1 MNSASP
7 GGYVQRIAICAQLL
21 LPLALYVSMTFAQH
35 QPQFERAAANNRMH
49 KEPFGKLEG
58 GREADLYILRN
69 KNGMEVAITNYGAT
83 IVRMK
88 VPDRH
93 GRIEDVVLGYDNV
106 EGYTVN
112 KPYFGASVGR
122 YANRIAH
129 GKFTL
134 DGHVYTLPKNDGDNT
149 LHGGTTG
156 FNKALWTAKDV
167 STPAAAA
174 VQMSLLSKDGDQGF
188 PGNLSVDVRFT
199 LADDNS
205 LKIEYAATTDKDTV
219 VNLTNHSYFNLAG
232 QGHGDILGQELTL
245 HANRFTPVNPNLIPT
260 GQISGVKGTPLDFTK
275 STAIGAR
282 INADYEQLKLGRGY
296 DHNFVL
302 DGTSARKAVLAARA
316 YDPGS
321 GRVLEV
327 WTTQPGVQFYSGN
340 FLDGTVAGK
349 GGVKY
354 PRRSGFCLETQ
365 HFPDS
370 PNQTKFPST
379 ELKAGRWFRST
390 TTYKFS
396 TQ

>member
-1 MNSASP
+1 
-7 GGYVQRIAICAQLL
+7 
-21 LPLALYVSMTFAQH
+21 
-35 QPQFERAAANNRMH
+35 MH
-49 KEPFGKLEG
+49 KESFGKTPDG
-58 GREADLYILRN
+58 QAVDLYTLRN
-69 KNGMEVAITNYGAT
+69 KNGMEVAITNYGAD
-83 IVRMK
+83 IVRLK

-93 GRIEDVVLGYDNV
+93 GSIADVVLGYDNL
-106 EGYTVN
+106 EGYIRD
-112 KPYFGASVGR
+112 KAYFGATIGR
-122 YANRIAH
+122 YGNRIAH

-134 DGHVYTLPKNDGDNT
+134 NGHVYNLPKNDGDNT
-149 LHGGTTG
+149 LHGGTSG
-156 FNKALWTAKDV
+156 FNKRVWKVKDV
-167 STPAAAA
+167 STPGAAALE
-174 VQMSLLSKDGDQGF
+174 MSYLSKDGDEGF
-188 PGNLSVDVRFT
+188 PGNLSVTVRFT

-232 QGHGDILGQELTL
+232 QGQGNILGQQLML
-245 HANRFTPVNPNLIPT
+245 RASRFTPINAGLIPT
-260 GQISGVKGTPLDFTK
+260 GQILSVKGTPLDFTK

-282 INADYEQLKLGRGY
+282 INDNYEQLKLAHGY

-302 DGTSARKAVLAARA
+302 DAKAARKPALAARA

-321 GRVLEV
+321 GRVLEI

-354 PRRSGFCLETQ
+354 PFRSGFCLETQ

-370 PNQTKFPST
+370 PNQPKFPST

-390 TTYKFS
+390 TIYKFS

>member
-1 MNSASP
+1 MTYAQKRPKFEEAAS
-7 GGYVQRIAICAQLL
+7 
-21 LPLALYVSMTFAQH
+21 
-35 QPQFERAAANNRMH
+35 NNRMH
-49 KEPFGKLEG
+49 KESFGKTADG
-58 GREADLYILRN
+58 QPADLYILRN

-83 IVRMK
+83 VVRIK

-93 GRIEDVVLGYDNV
+93 GKIEDVVLGYDNLD
-106 EGYTVN
+106 GYIHD
-112 KPYFGASVGR
+112 KAYFGATVGR

-149 LHGGTTG
+149 LHGGTSG
-156 FNKALWTAKDV
+156 FNKRLWKAKDA

-174 VQMSLLSKDGDQGF
+174 LQMSYLSKDGDQGF
-188 PGNLSVDVRFT
+188 PGNLSVEVRFT
-199 LADDNS
+199 LSDDNS

-219 VNLTNHSYFNLAG
+219 LNLTNHSYFNLAG
-232 QGHGDILGQELTL
+232 QGDGDILKQELML
-245 HANRFTPVNPNLIPT
+245 RASHFTPINSNLIPT
-260 GQISGVKGTPLDFTK
+260 GEIASVKGTPLDFTQQA
-275 STAIGAR
+275 SIGAR
-282 INADYEQLKLGRGY
+282 INADYEQLKLARGY

-302 DGTSARKAVLAARA
+302 DAKAGAKPVLAARA

-327 WTTQPGVQFYSGN
+327 WTTQPGIQFYSGN
-340 FLDGTVAGK
+340 FLDGMVAGK

-354 PRRSGFCLETQ
+354 PFRSGFCLETQ

-370 PNQTKFPST
+370 PNQPKFPST

-390 TTYKFS
+390 TVDKFS
-396 TQ
+396 TR

>member
-1 MNSASP
+1 MP
-7 GGYVQRIAICAQLL
+7 RIAFCAQLLL
-21 LPLALYVSMTFAQH
+21 LPLALYVSLSFAQH
-35 QPQFERAAANNRMH
+35 RPKFERAAANNRMH
-49 KEPFGKLEG
+49 KESFGKTPDG
-58 GREADLYILRN
+58 GQADLYILRN

-83 IVRMK
+83 VVRMK

-93 GRIEDVVLGYDNV
+93 GKVEDVALGYDSL
-106 EGYTVN
+106 EGYIN
-112 KPYFGASVGR
+112 DKAYFGATVGR

-129 GKFTL
+129 GRFTL
-134 DGHVYTLPKNDGDNT
+134 NGHVYTLPKNNGDNT
-149 LHGGTTG
+149 LHGGTSG
-156 FNKALWTAKDV
+156 FNKRLWKAEDV

-174 VQMSLLSKDGDQGF
+174 VQMSYLSKDGDQGF
-188 PGNLSVDVRFT
+188 PGNMSVDVRFT

-205 LKIEYAATTDKDTV
+205 LKIEYAATSDKDTV
-219 VNLTNHSYFNLAG
+219 VNLTNHTYFNLAG
-232 QGHGDILGQELTL
+232 QGHGDVLQQQVLL
-245 HANRFTPVNPNLIPT
+245 HASRFTPINGDLIPT
-260 GQISGVKGTPLDFTK
+260 GEIASVKGTPLDFMQ
-275 STAIGAR
+275 STALGAR
-282 INADYEQLKLGRGY
+282 INADYEQLKLAHGY

-302 DGTSARKAVLAARA
+302 DGKPGRKAVLAARA

-327 WTTQPGVQFYSGN
+327 WTTQPGVQLYSGN

-370 PNQTKFPST
+370 PNQPKFPST

>member
-1 MNSASP
+1 MFGQHRETSRKA
-7 GGYVQRIAICAQLL
+7 
-21 LPLALYVSMTFAQH
+21 VSNPKIEKQV
-35 QPQFERAAANNRMH
+35 
-49 KEPFGKLEG
+49 FGKTAD
-58 GREADLYILRN
+58 GREADLYTL
-69 KNGMEVAITNYGAT
+69 KNAKGMEVAISTYGAT
-83 IVRMK
+83 IVRIK
-88 VPDRH
+88 VPDRQ
-93 GRIEDVVLGYDNV
+93 GKTEDVALGYDSL
-106 EGYTVN
+106 EGYVHD
-112 KPYFGASVGR
+112 KAYFGATVGR

-134 DGHVYTLPKNDGDNT
+134 DGHVYMLPKNNGDNT
-149 LHGGTTG
+149 LHGGTVG
-156 FNKALWTAKDV
+156 FNKHIWTAKDV
-167 STPAAAA
+167 STPAAPAL
-174 VQMSLLSKDGDQGF
+174 QMSYLSKNGEEGF
-188 PGNLSVDVRFT
+188 PGNLSVEVRFT
-199 LADDNS
+199 LNNDNS
-205 LKIEYAATTDKDTV
+205 LKIEYAATSDKDTV

-232 QGHGDILGQELTL
+232 QGHGDILGQEVQL
-245 HANRFTPVNPNLIPT
+245 HASRFTPIDANLIPT
-260 GQISGVKGTPLDFTK
+260 GEIASVKDTPLDFSK

-282 INADYEQLKLGRGY
+282 INADYEQLKLAHGY

-302 DGTSARKAVLAARA
+302 DGNPMRKEVLAARA
-316 YDPGS
+316 FDPGS

-327 WTTQPGVQFYSGN
+327 FTTQPGIQLYSGN

-370 PNQTKFPST
+370 PNHPKFPTT

>member
-1 MNSASP
+1 
-7 GGYVQRIAICAQLL
+7 VQRIAICAQLL

-35 QPQFERAAANNRMH
+35 QPKFERAAANNRMH
-49 KEPFGKLEG
+49 KEAFGKLAD

-69 KNGMEVAITNYGAT
+69 KNGTEAAITNYGAT
-83 IVRMK
+83 IVRLK

-93 GRIEDVVLGYDNV
+93 GKIEDVVLGYDNV

-112 KPYFGASVGR
+112 KPYFGVTVGR

-167 STPAAAA
+167 STPAAAS

-188 PGNLSVDVRFT
+188 PGNMSVDVRFT
-199 LADDNS
+199 LSDDNS

-232 QGHGDILGQELTL
+232 QGHGDILGQQLML
-245 HANRFTPVNPNLIPT
+245 HASRFTPVNANLIPT
-260 GQISGVKGTPLDFTK
+260 GEIVSVRGTPLDFTK

-282 INADYEQLKLGRGY
+282 IDGDYEQLKLGHGY
-296 DHNFVL
+296 DYNFVL
-302 DGTSARKAVLAARA
+302 DGTPARKAVLAARA

-327 WTTQPGVQFYSGN
+327 WTTQPGVQLYSGN

-354 PRRSGFCLETQ
+354 PRRSAFCLETQ

-370 PNQTKFPST
+370 PNQPKFPST

-396 TQ
+396 AQ

>member
-1 MNSASP
+1 MH
-7 GGYVQRIAICAQLL
+7 RIAIYCQLL
-21 LPLALYVSMTFAQH
+21 VFPLALCLPMVFAQH
-35 QPQFERAAANNRMH
+35 GAGGNSRMH
-49 KEPFGKLEG
+49 KESFGKTPEG
-58 GREADLYILRN
+58 QPADLYILRN

-83 IVRMK
+83 IVRMN

-93 GRIEDVVLGYDNV
+93 GKFEDVALGYDNL

-112 KPYFGASVGR
+112 KPYFGATIGR

-129 GKFTL
+129 GQFKL
-134 DGHVYTLPKNDGDNT
+134 HGRIYTLPKNDGDNT
-149 LHGGTTG
+149 LHSGPSG
-156 FNKALWTAKDV
+156 FNKRLWKAKDV
-167 STPAAAA
+167 STPEAAA
-174 VQMSLLSKDGDQGF
+174 VQMSYLSKDGDQGF
-188 PGNLSVDVRFT
+188 PGNMSVEVRFT

-205 LKIEYAATTDKDTV
+205 LKIEYAATSDKDTV

-232 QGHGDILGQELTL
+232 QGHGNILGQELTL
-245 HANRFTPVNPNLIPT
+245 HASRFTPINRNLIPT
-260 GQISGVKGTPLDFTK
+260 GQIAGVKGTPLDFTEQ
-275 STAIGAR
+275 TAIGAR
-282 INADYEQLKLGRGY
+282 ISSAYEQIKLAHGY

-302 DGTSARKAVLAARA
+302 DGNPMRKAVLAARA

-327 WTTQPGVQFYSGN
+327 WTTQPGIQFYSGN

-354 PRRSGFCLETQ
+354 PLRSGFALETQ

-370 PNQTKFPST
+370 PNQPKFPTT

>member
-1 MNSASP
+1 
-7 GGYVQRIAICAQLL
+7 
-21 LPLALYVSMTFAQH
+21 
-35 QPQFERAAANNRMH
+35 MH
-49 KEPFGKLEG
+49 KESFGKTPDG
-58 GREADLYILRN
+58 GQADLYILRN

-83 IVRMK
+83 VVRMK

-93 GRIEDVVLGYDNV
+93 GKIDDVVLGYDNL
-106 EGYTVN
+106 EGYVN
-112 KPYFGASVGR
+112 DRAYFGATVGR

-134 DGHVYTLPKNDGDNT
+134 DGHVYTLPKNNGDNT
-149 LHGGTTG
+149 LHGGTSG
-156 FNKALWTAKDV
+156 FNKRVWKAEDV

-174 VQMSLLSKDGDQGF
+174 LQMTYLSKDGDQGF

-199 LADDNS
+199 LGDDNS
-205 LKIEYAATTDKDTV
+205 LKIEYAATSDKDTV

-232 QGHGDILGQELTL
+232 QGHGDVLQQQVML
-245 HANRFTPVNPNLIPT
+245 HAGRFTPINADLIPT
-260 GQISGVKGTPLDFTK
+260 GESASVKGTPLDFTQ

-282 INADYEQLKLGRGY
+282 IDADYEQLKLAHGY

-302 DGTSARKAVLAARA
+302 DGKAGRKPVLAARA
-316 YDPGS
+316 YDPSS

-327 WTTQPGVQFYSGN
+327 WTTQPGIQLYSGN

-354 PRRSGFCLETQ
+354 QRRSAFCLETQ

-370 PNQTKFPST
+370 PNQPKFPST

>member
-1 MNSASP
+1 M
-7 GGYVQRIAICAQLL
+7 QRIAIFFQALL
-21 LPLALYVSMTFAQH
+21 FPLALCLPMVFAQH
-35 QPQFERAAANNRMH
+35 GTKAKSRMQ
-49 KEPFGKLEG
+49 KESFGKTPDG
-58 GREADLYILRN
+58 HEADLYILGN

-83 IVRMK
+83 IVRMI

-93 GRIEDVVLGYDNV
+93 GKFEDVALGFDSL

-112 KPYFGASVGR
+112 KPYFGATIGR

-134 DGHVYTLPKNDGDNT
+134 DGHVYTLPKNNGDNT
-149 LHGGTTG
+149 LHGGTVG
-156 FNKALWTAKDV
+156 FNKGLWKAEDV

-174 VQMSLLSKDGDQGF
+174 VQMSYVSKDGDQGF
-188 PGNLSVDVRFT
+188 PGNMSVDVRFT
-199 LADDNS
+199 LSDDNS
-205 LKIEYAATTDKDTV
+205 LKIEYAATSDKDTV

-232 QGHGDILGQELTL
+232 QGHGTILGQEMTL
-245 HANRFTPVNPNLIPT
+245 HASRFTPVNANLIPT
-260 GQISGVKGTPLDFTK
+260 GQILSVKGTPLDFTK
-275 STAIGAR
+275 ATAIGAR
-282 INADYEQLKLGRGY
+282 INADYEQLKLAHGY

-302 DGTSARKAVLAARA
+302 DGNPMRKAVLAARA

-327 WTTQPGVQFYSGN
+327 WTNQPGIQFYSGN

-354 PRRSGFCLETQ
+354 PFRSGFALETQ

-370 PNQTKFPST
+370 PNQPKFPST

>member
-1 MNSASP
+1 LR
-7 GGYVQRIAICAQLL
+7 RIAFCAQLL
-21 LPLALYVSMTFAQH
+21 LLPLAVYVSLTFAQH
-35 QPQFERAAANNRMH
+35 QPKFERAAANNRMH
-49 KEPFGKLEG
+49 KELFGKTPDG
-58 GREADLYILRN
+58 GQADLYILRN

-83 IVRMK
+83 IVRMR

-93 GRIEDVVLGYDNV
+93 GKIEDVVLGYDNL
-106 EGYTVN
+106 EGYVN
-112 KPYFGASVGR
+112 DKAYFGATVGR

-134 DGHVYTLPKNDGDNT
+134 DGHVYTLPKNNGDNT
-149 LHGGTTG
+149 LHGGTSG
-156 FNKALWTAKDV
+156 FNKRLWKAKDV

-174 VQMSLLSKDGDQGF
+174 LQMTYLSKDGDQGF

-199 LADDNS
+199 LGDDNS
-205 LKIEYAATTDKDTV
+205 LKIEYAATSDKDTV

-232 QGHGDILGQELTL
+232 QGHGDILQQQVML
-245 HANRFTPVNPNLIPT
+245 HAGRFTPINADLIPT
-260 GQISGVKGTPLDFTK
+260 GEIASVKGTPLDFTQ

-282 INADYEQLKLGRGY
+282 IDADYEQLKLAHGY

-302 DGTSARKAVLAARA
+302 DGKAGRKPVLAARA
-316 YDPGS
+316 YDPSS

-327 WTTQPGVQFYSGN
+327 WTTQPGVQLYSGN

-354 PRRSGFCLETQ
+354 QRRSAFCLETQ

-370 PNQTKFPST
+370 PNQPKFPST

-390 TTYKFS
+390 TSYKFS